1 MNVMIQLEP
10 MLHCC
15 DNVCIPIVCVFVL
28 CISIVVVVFITIVIY
43 DDIILVCV
51 ILLLLSMFDVLYS
64 HVSIV
69 IFIFGAKGVLD

>member
-1 MNVMIQLEP
+1 MSVR
-10 MLHCC
+10 
-15 DNVCIPIVCVFVL
+15 CIRLKVYNFSILFPHFF